1 MANEP
6 LIVAVDDEPGI
17 LRIIKLELSTQGF
30 RVETAS
36 SGEEAI
42 NLVEKQRPETVVLDV
57 VLPDMSGL
65 EVMRRIR
72 ERTNIP
78 IILLTARDRDEDKIR
93 GLEFGADDYL
103 VKPFNPDELSA
114 RVRAV
119 LRRNA
124 APVDTERVLRVRN
137 IEIDLG
143 RRLAK
148 KNGELVRLT
157 RTEWM
162 LLHHLASNAGKVI
175 LNTELLTKVWGPEYR
190 NDLQYLRVWV
200 SRLRAKLEPEPSN
213 PTIIRT
219 LQGIGYMLDATGP
232 ARDDEDERRMP
243 EPLSRQRRA
252 DSRAMAAE
260 DDAGDNDERDGHAH
274 SMAGASH

>member
-1 MANEP
+1 MTVEP

-17 LRIIKLELSTQGF
+17 LRLIKLELSSQGF
-30 RVETAS
+30 RVVTAS
-36 SGEEAI
+36 NGEDALAI
-42 NLVEKQRPETVVLDV
+42 VEHQRPDVVVLDIIM
-57 VLPDMSGL
+57 PDMSGL

-103 VKPFNPDELSA
+103 VKPFNPEELSA

-119 LRRNA
+119 LRRGIVPANS
-124 APVDTERVLRVRN
+124 ERVVRVKN

-143 RRLAK
+143 RRLARK
-148 KNGELVRLT
+148 DGELVRLT

-162 LLHHLASNAGKVI
+162 LLQHLAANAGKVI

-200 SRLRAKLEPEPSN
+200 SRLRSKLEPDPSN
-213 PTIIRT
+213 PTIIKT
-219 LQGIGYMLDATGP
+219 LQGIGYLLDP
-232 ARDDEDERRMP
+232 
-243 EPLSRQRRA
+243 
-252 DSRAMAAE
+252 
-260 DDAGDNDERDGHAH
+260 GDNAGEADADFEDSKGRSANAGEGSENDSEAV
-274 SMAGASH
+274 MASNRRRSE